1 MKKTKH
7 WIRIGVALA
16 ALLSLLALSS
26 LQAQVLP
33 VFRIGVLDAEDGP
46 LAHGAQLAVQEINAA
61 GGVVGADGTV
71 FQLQLVVQ
79 PPEDLEFAVA
89 NLNQASVIAVI
100 EPARSEDVLGNRDLL
115 ASLNVP
121 ILTAATDDTII
132 ANDQTDRILRI
143 RAQESVQGRSLADYL
158 INELEA
164 ASLAT
169 VQLDLESTVGV
180 IGFSR
185 AATQLGLPPSQE
197 FILSEDT
204 TLQQIILDLADA
216 SPQFVVAYGPPAE
229 TAALYNGLRE
239 ADWPGIFVY
248 NQANMPAFRDEVPEG
263 LLEGIISVTSWSYT
277 YNDEASQN
285 FIFAYIRAFG
295 ELPGPLSAAAYDAL
309 YLLEEAIQLPGTL
322 INNLLSIRSFN
333 GVQGLLN
340 PAALSAGE
348 TSDNVVITELGEFGA
363 PIAVERYAQGEAIPL
378 EEPQFVAATPTPRPT
393 ATPDGVFLV
402 ITRAVQNVR
411 VGPGLNYDIL
421 GQLQEG
427 DQAQVIGATVDFS
440 WVAINFRGTT
450 GWLSRPI
457 LDLIGDTTTVP
468 VLTPPPSPTP
478 LPATATPTAPPQP
491 DIVVTSASP
500 TRLTIG
506 VPFTVNATVR
516 NQGGSAAGQFAV
528 AASFEPGAV
537 FTAFTFDSLAA
548 GEERTITFTGT
559 LSGPTGP
566 QNVTIVADLNNQV
579 NEGPNGEANNSAF
592 ILSYVADAPLLATG
606 TGSGTITLPD
616 LGTATLD
623 ASTTD
628 IQWGGG
634 GIVPLG
640 ATRLGVL
647 NGFSS
652 FEQVHRDAVAAATL
666 QNVPVAPISPGQL
679 IGIQTDGGNKYGVL
693 QIINATPG
701 GNVTFNYRIYEN

>member
-1 MKKTKH
+1 MKKTRQ
-7 WIRIGVALA
+7 WSRIGLVLVG
-16 ALLSLLALSS
+16 LVSLLAFSN
-26 LQAQVLP
+26 LQAQLLP
-33 VFRIGVLDAEDGP
+33 VFRIGVLDEENGA
-46 LAHGAQLAVQEINAA
+46 LAHGAQLAVQEINAS

-71 FQLQLVVQ
+71 FQLQLVIQ
-79 PPEDLEFAVA
+79 SPQDMEFAVT

-100 EPARSEDVLGNRDLL
+100 GPPTSEDVLGNRDLL
-115 ASLNVP
+115 ATLNVP
-121 ILTAATDDTII
+121 ILTPATDDTIV

-143 RAQESVQGRSLADYL
+143 RAQESVQGRALADYL
-158 INELEA
+158 INELQA
-164 ASLAT
+164 ASIET

-180 IGFSR
+180 IGFTR
-185 AATQLGLPPSQE
+185 AAAQLGLPPARE
-197 FILSEDT
+197 FILSDET
-204 TLQQIILDLADA
+204 TLQQITLDVADSA
-216 SPQFVVAYGPPAE
+216 PQFVVAYGPPAE
-229 TAALYNGLRE
+229 TAELYTGLRE

-248 NQANMPAFRDEVPEG
+248 NQANALAFRELVPEG
-263 LLEGIISVTSWSYT
+263 LLEGVISATSWSYT
-277 YNDEASQN
+277 YNDDASQN

-295 ELPGPLSAAAYDAL
+295 ELPSPMSAAAYDAL
-309 YLLEEAIQLPGTL
+309 YLLEEAIELPGTL
-322 INNLLSIRSFN
+322 INNLLSIRDFS
-333 GVQGLLN
+333 GVQGVLN
-340 PAALSAGE
+340 PAALAAGE
-348 TSDNVVITELGEFGA
+348 ISDNVVITELGEFGA
-363 PIAVERYAQGEAIPL
+363 PVAVARYAEGAEIPL
-378 EEPQFVAATPTPRPT
+378 AEPQFVAATPTPRPT
-393 ATPDGVFLV
+393 ATPDGVFLI

-427 DQAQVIGATVDFS
+427 EQAQVIGATVDFS

-457 LDLIGDTTTVP
+457 LDLVGDTTTVP

-478 LPATATPTAPPQP
+478 PPATATPTAPPQP
-491 DIVVTSASP
+491 DIVITSATP
-500 TRLTIG
+500 NRITIG
-506 VPFTVNATVR
+506 VPFTVTATVR

-528 AASFEPGAV
+528 AASFEPGSI
-537 FTAFTFDSLAA
+537 FTAFTFNSLAA
-548 GEERTITFTGT
+548 GAEQTITFTGT
-559 LSGPTGP
+559 LTGPTGP

-606 TGSGTITLPD
+606 TGSGTITLND
-616 LGTATLD
+616 LGTVTLD

-652 FEQVHRDAVAAATL
+652 FEQVHRDAIAAATL
-666 QNVPVAPISPGQL
+666 QNVPIAPVSPGQL

-693 QIINATPG
+693 QIVSATAG

>member
-1 MKKTKH
+1 MRNTRRFIH
-7 WIRIGVALA
+7 LGVVFA
-16 ALLSLLALSS
+16 ALVLLVVISS

-33 VFRIGVLDAEDGP
+33 VFRVGVLDEIDGP
-46 LAHGAQLAVQEINAA
+46 LAHGAQLAIQEINAS

-79 PPEDLEFAVA
+79 SPEDMEFAVA

-100 EPARSEDVLGNRDLL
+100 GPASSEAVLGNRDLL

-121 ILTAATDDTII
+121 ILTPATDDTII

-143 RAQESVQGRSLADYL
+143 RAQESVQGRALADYI
-158 INELEA
+158 INMLDA

-185 AATQLGLPPSQE
+185 AATQLGLPPVQE
-197 FILSEDT
+197 LILSEDT
-204 TLQQIILDLADA
+204 TLQQITLDLADS
-216 SPQFVVAYGPPAE
+216 SPQFIVAYGPPAE
-229 TAALYNGLRE
+229 TAELYNGLRD

-248 NQANMPAFRDEVPEG
+248 NQANTAAFRELVPEG
-263 LLEGIISVTSWSYT
+263 LLEGIIGVSSWSYT

-285 FIFAYIRAFG
+285 YIFAYIRAFG
-295 ELPGPLSAAAYDAL
+295 ELPSALSAAAYDAA
-309 YLLEEAIQLPGTL
+309 YLLQEAIQLPGSL
-322 INNLLSIRSFN
+322 MNNLLSVRNFN
-333 GVQGLLN
+333 GVQGILN
-340 PAALSAGE
+340 PAVLSPGE

-363 PIAVERYAQGEAIPL
+363 PVAVERYAQGEATPL

-393 ATPDGVFLV
+393 STPDGVFLI

-427 DQAQVIGATVDFS
+427 EQAQVIGATVDFS

-457 LDLIGDTTTVP
+457 LDLVGDTTTVP

-491 DIVVTSASP
+491 DIVVVSATP
-500 TRLTIG
+500 NRITIG
-506 VPFTVNATVR
+506 VPFTVTVVVR
-516 NQGGSAAGQFAV
+516 NQGGSNAGQFAV
-528 AASFEPGAV
+528 AASFEPGSV
-537 FTAFTFDSLAA
+537 FTAFTFDGLAA
-548 GEERTITFTGT
+548 GSEQTITFTGT
-559 LSGPTGP
+559 LTGSTGP

-579 NEGPNGEANNSAF
+579 NEGTQGEANNSAF
-592 ILSYVADAPLLATG
+592 ILTYVADAPLLATG
-606 TGSGTITLPD
+606 TGVGTITLND

-623 ASTTD
+623 SSTTD

-647 NGFSS
+647 NGFSN
-652 FEQVHRDAVAAATL
+652 FDAVHRDAIAAASL
-666 QNVPVAPISPGQL
+666 QNVPITSVSPGQL
-679 IGIQTDGGNKYGVL
+679 IGIRTDGGNKYGVL
-693 QIINATPG
+693 QIVSATPG
-701 GNVTFNYRIYEN
+701 GTITFNYRIYEN